1 LISIDFD
8 VFINRTSSELVPNKT
23 PKAKAKK
30 PKVNSTTSAQA
41 SPTVPPVPSKVPL
54 QALPATATHN

>member
-1 LISIDFD
+1 M
-8 VFINRTSSELVPNKT
+8 

-30 PKVNSTTSAQA
+30 PKVNLTTSAQA
-41 SPTVPPVPSKVPL
+41 SPTVPLVLSKVPL

>member
-1 LISIDFD
+1 LISIGFN
-8 VFINRTSSELVPNKT
+8 VFINRTSSELVPNKM

-30 PKVNSTTSAQA
+30 PKVNLTTSAQA
-41 SPTVPPVPSKVPL
+41 SPTVPLVPSKVPL

>member
-1 LISIDFD
+1 M
-8 VFINRTSSELVPNKT
+8 

-30 PKVNSTTSAQA
+30 PKVNLTTSAQA